1 MTAKSDT
8 FFTHPQNAPRR
19 RKLPPIIDQD
29 GNEVRPSRDFGG
41 GSGAS
46 GVDFESAEFQNAT
59 PYNKAFYDT
68 MFKVKDF
75 WATPEYAE
83 LLIQMNQRI
92 YPYITAGEGTAKE
105 ALDNLASDWNATFK
119 KYNRVQN

>member
-1 MTAKSDT
+1 MSYS
-8 FFTHPQNAPRR
+8 QNQEEAF
-19 RKLPPIIDQD
+19 KFLEWFVKDETQKKWA
-29 GNEVRPSRDFGG
+29 ELGG
-41 GSGAS
+41 YTCNKA
-46 GVDFESAEFQNAT
+46 VLESAEFQNAT

-92 YPYITAGEGTAKE
+92 YPYITGDQGTAKE
-105 ALDNLASDWNATFK
+105 ALDALAADWNATFK
-119 KYNRVQN
+119 KYNRVK